1 MIRMGE
7 RAIGMTAER
16 QKEWLE
22 GGLER
27 EGKDA
32 LGFVQSR
39 NIRHAKK
46 YHSQKERAYAPRIMS
61 GVECLLFEKRS

>member
-1 MIRMGE
+1 
-7 RAIGMTAER
+7 MTAER

-39 NIRHAKK
+39 NIRHAKV
-46 YHSQKERAYAPRIMS
+46 SQSKERAYAPRIMRR
-61 GVECLLFEKRS
+61 GMPAFFEKRS